1 MITRIIVHLLRAL
14 RFNLRLG
21 NLLYFAI
28 VAGIFA
34 FGYGISIHARES
46 MQAAAYRS
54 LPPQESN
61 YPSLLINFL
70 LLLAFFAA
78 ISKIL
83 DNSARIRNLA
93 DEYVPTDPF
102 SMIDMSAVLRFL
114 GILLAGYIALRIF
127 DSVFQLYPYQSFR
140 LAVGV
145 LIFLIVLFPALFL
158 SLLQE
163 ASLKAAFHPR
173 QLAKAAGEIGIIHYL
188 IMIAASGAV
197 FAGIY
202 YFQLYQ
208 VSGLMWRA
216 LSYSTPGSSSFF
228 LPLYIFVFLL
238 CYGYTFVIF
247 LNYHFIAYFYPV
259 AESDDD
265 MDEAEQQAIAA
276 ALSQRGIASPETQDA
291 DLLPDFSLLAD
302 ADTSNMNLETQKTFA
317 AVLARADAL
326 LGSKQINAGLALLA
340 PYVDEAHDAAAYFPA
355 YRRIYELAPQYG
367 MLQRLIT
374 AAARGHQPSFDLI
387 RPELARIDP
396 ADIPA
401 DAIYPLAQYAA
412 RQQQYQ
418 TVLALTRQL
427 AKHHPGHPQL
437 IDNYI
442 LAARA
447 LAKTGHADKAQQ
459 MLTQMLARF
468 GEHEKAGQ
476 IRATLKLLQ
485 A

>member
-46 MQAAAYRS
+46 MRAAAYRS

-238 CYGYTFVIF
+238 CYGYTFVIWWCPKMYADKRRANKKQRRHGIF
-247 LNYHFIAYFYPV
+247 EVWKLKIPFAVPV
-259 AESDDD
+259 A
-265 MDEAEQQAIAA
+265 
-276 ALSQRGIASPETQDA
+276 
-291 DLLPDFSLLAD
+291 
-302 ADTSNMNLETQKTFA
+302 
-317 AVLARADAL
+317 
-326 LGSKQINAGLALLA
+326 
-340 PYVDEAHDAAAYFPA
+340 VD
-355 YRRIYELAPQYG
+355 RI
-367 MLQRLIT
+367 
-374 AAARGHQPSFDLI
+374 
-387 RPELARIDP
+387 
-396 ADIPA
+396 
-401 DAIYPLAQYAA
+401 
-412 RQQQYQ
+412 
-418 TVLALTRQL
+418 
-427 AKHHPGHPQL
+427 
-437 IDNYI
+437 
-442 LAARA
+442 
-447 LAKTGHADKAQQ
+447 
-459 MLTQMLARF
+459 
-468 GEHEKAGQ
+468 
-476 IRATLKLLQ
+476 
-485 A
+485 